1 MLKSI
6 KKIQNISEQEEVL
19 YSKVF
24 NKIKETENLFH
35 EVLSEKSNVSY
46 EKFSN
51 DLSEILDDLHKDVNL
66 DSTDSKTLKKLQLFY
81 RGSINYLFSHS
92 LI

>member
-6 KKIQNISEQEEVL
+6 KKIQNISDQEEVL

-35 EVLSEKSNVSY
+35 EALSDK
-46 EKFSN
+46 N
-51 DLSEILDDLHKDVNL
+51 DLSYESFSNSMSKILDDLHREINL
-66 DSTDSKTLKKLQLFY
+66 ESTDSKTLKKLQLFY
-81 RGSINYLFSHS
+81 LT
-92 LI
+92 